1 MTEVTVTLPDELAA
15 RASDAG
21 LLSDG
26 AIQALLEDAMRRR
39 AGRRLLEVAAQ
50 IHAAAIPPM
59 TDAEIAAEVAAT
71 RAERRRGDTTIA
83 DARGS

>member
-21 LLSDG
+21 LLSDA

-50 IHAAAIPPM
+50 IHAAAIPPL
-59 TDAEIAAEVAAT
+59 TDAEIVAEVAAA
-71 RAERRRGDTTIA
+71 RAERRRGGGTA
-83 DARGS
+83 RDAGGS